1 MFALC
6 YEMLF
11 SRIILIWLYRIKRT
25 DADKLKREYSR
36 LVEGVYDCL
45 EHNSDVELHVID

>member
-1 MFALC
+1 
-6 YEMLF
+6 MLL
-11 SRIILIWLYRIKRT
+11 SRKILMWLYRIKRT

-45 EHNSDVELHVID
+45 EHNAGFGLHVID